1 MKRIGPP
8 VEPPKRLQKGAGVPD
23 SGIVY
28 VATGQKF
35 VDMALESIRY
45 LREVEP
51 DESVTLITD
60 ADQAARLEKEA
71 EGQRFDVLQLP
82 APQFGFIDKVDGI
95 GLTPYKRTIFLDAD
109 TIPIRPFAQDMY
121 RALDFCNLVALG
133 GVGLN
138 HDWESQLFSAA
149 LSQYNTGVLG
159 LDSRAI
165 KEFVPEWRETFLA
178 EDDPKH
184 DQSSFR
190 AVVLR
195 SNLRC
200 GPLPPAF
207 NFMGHGSVARPR
219 ILHFTGARRSQSF
232 YKSPQARRQL
242 VGEFAANEEPGFFA
256 HFATASSAHAVLSPR
271 GGGRLSWW
279 LRGTLEWFVVRWSR
293 FFRRS
298 IRLLAR
304 TLPFR

>member
-1 MKRIGPP
+1 LPGN
-8 VEPPKRLQKGAGVPD
+8 
-23 SGIVY
+23 GIIY
-28 VATGQKF
+28 VATGRKF

-51 DESVTLITD
+51 SESLTLITD
-60 ADQAARLEKEA
+60 AEHA
-71 EGQRFDVLQLP
+71 ENLGSESESHRFDVRPLP
-82 APQFGFIDKVDGI
+82 APQFSFIDKVDGI
-95 GLTPYKRTIFLDAD
+95 GLSPYAKTIFLDSD
-109 TIPIRPFAQDMY
+109 TIPIRPFAEDMY
-121 RALDFCNLVALG
+121 RALEFCNLLALG

-138 HDWESQLFSAA
+138 HDWEAQLFSPA

-159 LDSRAI
+159 LDRQAT
-165 KEFVPEWRETFLA
+165 KEFVPEWRKSFLA
-178 EDDPKH
+178 EDNPKH

-190 AVVLR
+190 AVVLH

-219 ILHFTGARRSQSF
+219 ILHFTGARRSQHF
-232 YKSPQARRQL
+232 YKSASARRKL
-242 VGEFAANEEPGFFA
+242 VREFASSEEPGFFA

-279 LRGTLEWFVVRWSR
+279 VKGTMEWFVVRW
-293 FFRRS
+293 RRS
-298 IRLLAR
+298 LRKLMRAVAR
-304 TLPFR
+304 VQSFR